1 MQIVPTLNFGGNCR
15 EAIQMY
21 EKAFNGKISCMI
33 TYGEANDPAY
43 IPLLKENQKEYI
55 YHSEFADEFLELS
68 LFFKAFRALYSEL
81 ICIFPCFCPYGY
93 FTRESFCEMYL
104 IVACHF
110 I

>member
-1 MQIVPTLNFGGNCR
+1 MRFLLFIGRVSLLVKCLRFCLSILMWGCPFLQRFHFHQC
-15 EAIQMY
+15 EQS
-21 EKAFNGKISCMI
+21 EKSG
-33 TYGEANDPAY
+33 
-43 IPLLKENQKEYI
+43 
-55 YHSEFADEFLELS
+55 FADEFLELS

-81 ICIFPCFCPYGY
+81 ICIFPCFCPYEY